1 MVDYNLFMYCF
12 IECVYILY
20 RVVCEYRRESLWSL
34 HASLFNVMQDLPETL
49 ESWQCLTWAVLI
61 TVMARI
67 LIKSLFTYPGALWSL
82 SGAPVC
88 SSTAASPVCVAMASL
103 TQTAVPPSHS
113 HGQHDEWR
121 RTCHWTHPPRVQLSE
136 IEVSHEAGKRQWI
149 ISEKV
154 LLGLCFSGPAPNPS
168 WTSRSPSQDCSWGC
182 LMTPS
187 CPFKLVQSKVQLVCN
202 STSNLWW
209 GKACAWDSLQE
220 SCRTSQ
226 TGHERSGPLFIKL
239 QKRKKRKRLQVY
251 SQLVYTY
258 LIIKYNKIHLPHFAW
273 L

>member
-1 MVDYNLFMYCF
+1 MDNDIYAWCF
-12 IECVYILY
+12 NYRWWIVIFLCTVLLCVYALY
-20 RVVCEYRRESLWSL
+20 RVCYECCTEGLWSL

-82 SGAPVC
+82 SGALVC
-88 SSTAASPVCVAMASL
+88 SSTAASLLCVAMASL

-113 HGQHDEWR
+113 HGQHDEWH
-121 RTCHWTHPPRVQLSE
+121 RTCRWTHPLRERLSE
-136 IEVSHEAGKRQWI
+136 LEVSHKAGKRQWV

-154 LLGLCFSGPAPNPS
+154 LLGLCFSGPAPNPL
-168 WTSRSPSQDCSWGC
+168 WTSHPPSRVCSWGC

-187 CPFKLVQSKVQLVCN
+187 YAFKLVQSKVQLVYN

-209 GKACAWDSLQE
+209 RKPCEWDKQCHRNTIIFLRQCVQPKGEGSSDAAGGKVQ
-220 SCRTSQ
+220 
-226 TGHERSGPLFIKL
+226 GPNL
-239 QKRKKRKRLQVY
+239 
-251 SQLVYTY
+251 S
-258 LIIKYNKIHLPHFAW
+258 NC
-273 L
+273 